1 MAVKGLKI
9 EKDSK
14 GHPRKA
20 IFNMD
25 THGGILEDIIDNL
38 IVDSKINEEEVGW
51 DIVKAREDKRRKFHK
66 KQ

>member
-25 THGGILEDIIDNL
+25 KHGDLLEDIIDNL
-38 IVDSKINEEEVGW
+38 IVDSKLDEEEVDW
-51 DIVKAREDKRRKFHK
+51 KVIKEREDKRRNLQK
-66 KQ
+66 KK

>member
-25 THGGILEDIIDNL
+25 AHGNMLEDIIDNL
-38 IVDSKINEEEVGW
+38 IVDSKINEEEIGW
-51 DIVKAREDKRRKFHK
+51 DIVKAREDKRRKLHK

>member
-25 THGGILEDIIDNL
+25 THGDMLEDIIDNL
-38 IVDSKINEEEVGW
+38 VVDSKINEEEIGW
-51 DIVKAREDKRRKFHK
+51 DIVKAREDKRRKLHK
-66 KQ
+66 QQ